1 MKKKLITVAA
11 TILLCFDMVAQ
22 TFMYVKQKDGSVIK
36 YDVDSVSLI
45 TYTASEVSV
54 DNNVYI
60 DLGLPSGT
68 LWANCNLGA
77 EKPNETGDYYSWGE
91 TSIKDYYEWESY
103 KWSDGN
109 YQKMSKYCS
118 ETDKKVVLDPEDD
131 VVTVVRGAGCQ
142 IPTME
147 QWHELIAN
155 CQSSWIEYD
164 GVFGCKF
171 LAKNAAWIFLPAC
184 GMKYMNDVT
193 GTNGVYWSSNRSLY
207 DSDNDARGYDIV
219 ENGFQK
225 DEADI
230 SVVTIRRYYGCLI
243 RPVKVK

>member
-118 ETDKKVVLDPEDD
+118 ETDKKVVLDPED
-131 VVTVVRGAGCQ
+131 AGER
-142 IPTME
+142 TKD
-147 QWHELIAN
+147 
-155 CQSSWIEYD
+155 SSHNIVGGITLW
-164 GVFGCKF
+164 
-171 LAKNAAWIFLPAC
+171 LR
-184 GMKYMNDVT
+184 
-193 GTNGVYWSSNRSLY
+193 NRNL
-207 DSDNDARGYDIV
+207 
-219 ENGFQK
+219 
-225 DEADI
+225 
-230 SVVTIRRYYGCLI
+230 
-243 RPVKVK
+243 